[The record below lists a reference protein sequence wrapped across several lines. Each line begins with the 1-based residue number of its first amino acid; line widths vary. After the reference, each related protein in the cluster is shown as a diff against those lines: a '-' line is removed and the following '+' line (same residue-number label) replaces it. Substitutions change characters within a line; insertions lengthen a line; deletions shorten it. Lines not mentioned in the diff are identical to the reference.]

1 MKKGIVILFAATLGL
16 AACNQY
22 KKGPGGLMY
31 TIHKDG
37 GKDKIKE
44 GDIVKLNFIQKTE
57 KDSVTVNTWD
67 MDAPQVFPVQKKV
80 YAGDMNDVLTL
91 FGEGD
96 SATFKLDLDTVAKY
110 SGQPKPA
117 NTKDKYLVFTI
128 KVEKVLQKGKGEA
141 DSTFQKKARDF
152 FEKDYKANI
161 ERLKGAEAGKI
172 KKYIA
177 DNNLK
182 TVTTASG
189 LQYVISKPGN
199 AEKPVLGDTMM
210 VNYTGKLTTKKS
222 NGKDNVFDTSDEKIA
237 KESGKHNP
245 MATYGPRPITLG
257 RAIPGFDEGLKLI
270 GKGGKMTLIIPS
282 NLAYGEG
289 GMQQGGISP
298 FSPLV
303 FEVELSDI
311 KKPKAAPAGVAGATI
326 APVTTAPA
334 TAPAA
339 SGHEGHKH

>member
-67 MDAPQVFPVQKKV
+67 MEAPQVFPVQKKV
-80 YAGDMNDVLTL
+80 YAGDMNDVLTM

-117 NTKDKYLVFTI
+117 GQKDKYLIFTI
-128 KVEKVLQKGKGEA
+128 KVEKVLQKGKDEA
-141 DSTFQKKARDF
+141 DSTFQKKAREF

-161 ERLKGAEAGKI
+161 EKMKAAEAGKI

-182 TVTTASG
+182 TTTTASG
-189 LQYVISKPGN
+189 LQYVISNPGN
-199 AEKPVLGDTMM
+199 NEKPVLGDTMM

-222 NGKDNVFDTSDEKIA
+222 DGKDNIFDTSDEKIA

-245 MATYGPRPITLG
+245 MATYGPRAITLG
-257 RAIPGFDEGLKLI
+257 RAIPGFDEGLQLI
-270 GKGGKMTLIIPS
+270 GKGGKMTMIIPS
-282 NLAYGEG
+282 ALAYGEG

-298 FSPLV
+298 FAPLV
-303 FEVELSDI
+303 FDVELVDI
-311 KKPKAAPAGVAGATI
+311 KKPKAAPAATLTP
-326 APVTTAPA
+326 APAAPTAPA
-334 TAPAA
+334 
-339 SGHEGHKH
+339 KKK